1 MGPLFQKSGLRF
13 ECEMVDTVPCL
24 PSIKTNPPYKQRVS
38 CCHNHSHGIHV
49 KPLLLAK
56 IRDWC
61 RIMPV
66 GSTLRNAYRAR
77 KGDRDREDAFKVPQS
92 FTFMQ
97 RQGWFFYC
105 WEFQTISDQ
114 LENKSKL
121 IYAQSLGQAC
131 LAKGMG
137 FSSRRIFHDAFE
149 ALEMQGMSLQ
159 WSSWQWVMISC
170 ASHPCWFTL
179 IPCWNPRKDFSIVWM
194 YAMKCWPNNWKK
206 PVRRNS
212 MNWLPLWKR
221 TSPIC
226 IEGQITSGFWQILI
240 AHGRTAAGWIS

>member
-1 MGPLFQKSGLRF
+1 MASMWSHCCWLRSGTGAESCQLVLRWEMPIGPGKVTEIGKMPSKYHKA
-13 ECEMVDTVPCL
+13 L
-24 PSIKTNPPYKQRVS
+24 PL
-38 CCHNHSHGIHV
+38 C
-49 KPLLLAK
+49 
-56 IRDWC
+56 RDK
-61 RIMPV
+61 V
-66 GSTLRNAYRAR
+66 G
-77 KGDRDREDAFKVPQS
+77 
-92 FTFMQ
+92 
-97 RQGWFFYC
+97 FFYC

-194 YAMKCWPNNWKK
+194 DAMKCWPNNWKK

>member
-97 RQGWFFYC
+97 RQGWFFIAENFKLFLIN
-105 WEFQTISDQ
+105 WKISLSSSMPNPSDRHAWPRAWDSVRG
-114 LENKSKL
+114 ESSTTPSKRWRCKGCL
-121 IYAQSLGQAC
+121 CNGQADNEWWYLVPAT
-131 LAKGMG
+131 LAGLPSFHAGIHGKIFQSFEWMRWSVDPTTGRNPCGGTQWIG
-137 FSSRRIFHDAFE
+137 FRF
-149 ALEMQGMSLQ
+149 G
-159 WSSWQWVMISC
+159 
-170 ASHPCWFTL
+170 
-179 IPCWNPRKDFSIVWM
+179 NG
-194 YAMKCWPNNWKK
+194 
-206 PVRRNS
+206 
-212 MNWLPLWKR
+212 LP
-221 TSPIC
+221 P
-226 IEGQITSGFWQILI
+226 FV
-240 AHGRTAAGWIS
+240 